1 MKATKAQIA
10 HLEKLYSD
18 RTAYHGELHDHSAS
32 GGTSDGMRTLEHW
45 RGAMEA
51 LKLDFAAILDHK
63 QVKHMYAPQWSDG
76 LFLGGTEPGTVI
88 VDADAEKKSVH
99 YNMIFENAEPLME
112 LLSEFPEYEFTGGPE
127 GHFEYPNFTRARFAE
142 LAEAVDKKGGFFVH
156 PHPKQLM
163 IADDPLQYWF
173 RDGMGIEVIYDAL
186 DDERTEANYKL
197 WCDLLALGKKVYA
210 TAGCDRHC
218 CGSDTALTT
227 IYANEKT
234 NKAYIER
241 LREGDF
247 VAGAVGIKMCV
258 GDTRMGGT
266 TDFSG
271 KKLIVCAADF
281 HRSVNVPERVYRLD
295 ILDDKGIVASKEF
308 NSGEPAYLTVNT
320 KETANF
326 YRAEVTELYSNVRIA
341 IGNPIWRKKEMMRT
355 EHREE
360 KFIFPFVE
368 YSPKNKREG
377 MPIIIQLHGAGE
389 RGEGGDDLVLVDK
402 HGFSNVIPDKEFD
415 AIFVMPQCPKDTFW
429 AARVESIIK
438 FIEAVIEE
446 YKADRNRV
454 YLVGLSMGG
463 YGTWFTAMARPDLFA
478 AIAPVCGGGM
488 AWNAATLTMPVW
500 AFHGALD
507 QTVSFNQSKEMI
519 DKLTSLG
526 RDARLTVFENEG
538 HSIQTLAMKEELI
551 NWLLSKS
558 K

>member
-10 HLEKLYSD
+10 HLEKLYTG
-18 RTAYHGELHDHSAS
+18 RKAYHGELHDHSAS

-51 LKLDFAAILDHK
+51 LKIDFAAILDHK

-227 IYANEKT
+227 IYASEKT

-258 GDTRMGGT
+258 GKTRMGGDA
-266 TDFSG
+266 DFDG
-271 KKLIVCAADF
+271 KKLTVGVADF
-281 HRSVNVPERVYRLD
+281 HRSVAVPERKYRLD
-295 ILDDKGIVASKEF
+295 VLDEQGIVESKIF
-308 NSGEPAYLTVNT
+308 RCGEPVYLTLNT
-320 KETANF
+320 REDAEL
-326 YRAEVTELYSNVRIA
+326 YRAEVTELYGNVRVA
-341 IGNPIWRKKEMMRT
+341 IGNPIWRKQK
-355 EHREE
+355 
-360 KFIFPFVE
+360 
-368 YSPKNKREG
+368 
-377 MPIIIQLHGAGE
+377 
-389 RGEGGDDLVLVDK
+389 
-402 HGFSNVIPDKEFD
+402 
-415 AIFVMPQCPKDTFW
+415 
-429 AARVESIIK
+429 
-438 FIEAVIEE
+438 
-446 YKADRNRV
+446 
-454 YLVGLSMGG
+454 
-463 YGTWFTAMARPDLFA
+463 
-478 AIAPVCGGGM
+478 
-488 AWNAATLTMPVW
+488 
-500 AFHGALD
+500 
-507 QTVSFNQSKEMI
+507 
-519 DKLTSLG
+519 
-526 RDARLTVFENEG
+526 
-538 HSIQTLAMKEELI
+538 
-551 NWLLSKS
+551 
-558 K
+558 